1 MSWPITQTSL
11 EDGQTS
17 LRFGQT
23 SLSTLSKGGGW
34 WRSLFAHGENGFF
47 FGPADQSYLTTD
59 TAGATPVAADG
70 DAIARFRDRS
80 GKNNHAVQATAANR
94 PLWKVAATGSYSQ
107 SDGVSDGL
115 VSPFLPTAALTLA
128 VAFNCSVAG
137 ALIGGGNGGT
147 GNRCRI
153 SLDAGGKLAGGWGAQ
168 SETNIV
174 VPNGA
179 DLRNA
184 DHVGIFVADATSVDL
199 WVDGV
204 KLYSQ
209 PPNGTGF
216 GGSGGLTLHASNN
229 GGTLGQFSNSR
240 IYAGLG
246 LSRRVTSAEV
256 ALITDRFQGSFS
268 LNMTDFVS
276 DFGSDFA

>member
-1 MSWPITQTSL
+1 MIGLNLSL
-11 EDGQTS
+11 WS
-17 LRFGQT
+17 AA
-23 SLSTLSKGGGW
+23 LSKDGGW
-34 WRSLFAHGENGFF
+34 WRSLFSKGENGFVF
-47 FGPADQSYLTTD
+47 LPADQSTLTTD
-59 TAGATPVAADG
+59 TAGSTPVVADG
-70 DAIARFRDRS
+70 NAIARFRDVS

-94 PLWKVAATGSYSQ
+94 PIWKVASTGSYSQ
-107 SDGVSDGL
+107 SDGVNDGL
-115 VSPFLPTAALTLA
+115 VSSFLPTASLTLA
-128 VAFNCSVAG
+128 VAFNCSAAG

-153 SLDAGGKLAGGWGAQ
+153 SIDAGGKLSGGWGAQ
-168 SETNIV
+168 TETNIV
-174 VPNGA
+174 VPAGV

-209 PPNGTGF
+209 PPSGTGF
-216 GGSGGLTLHASNN
+216 GGSGGLTLHAANN

-256 ALITDRFQGSFS
+256 ARITERFQGAFS
-268 LNMTDFVS
+268 LNMTDFIS
-276 DFGSDFA
+276 DFGGDFA